1 LTIFVNACFITS
13 ACGDEAI
20 AKVIENCRKQTRL
33 TRHYDPAYVSLDY
46 PMGDVEISR
55 GVCTDVVVRAF
66 RAAGVDLQKEI
77 HEDMKENFLEYP
89 NNWGLKKPDKNIDHR
104 RVPNIAAYMTRR
116 GKSLKISKDEA
127 DYQPGDVVTWKIP
140 GNLNHTGI
148 ISDVPVPGTTRYKV
162 YHNIGRGVILND
174 ILFEFKITGHF
185 RFF

>member
-1 LTIFVNACFITS
+1 
-13 ACGDEAI
+13 
-20 AKVIENCRKQTRL
+20 
-33 TRHYDPAYVSLDY
+33 
-46 PMGDVEISR
+46 VEISR